1 METFTPEMKALVIA
15 RLEQKLAEGRLSG
28 TYTLSGL
35 HLTPEQV
42 IDQVRRGTPFG
53 EEIIFA
59 QKQFM
64 DELKRR

>member
-1 METFTPEMKALVIA
+1 METFTPEMKDLLLK

-28 TYTLSGL
+28 TYTLSGVF
-35 HLTPEQV
+35 LTPEQV
-42 IDQVRRGTPFG
+42 IDEARRGTPFG
-53 EEIIFA
+53 EEILFA